1 MEEQIARI
9 MAGLGVDRAQA
20 EEIYQA
26 DKAIDRGEPMPFDLD
41 PEQAK
46 TVRQYTQVAR
56 PVMVESKPRPRK
68 ADEDKRF
75 LVRLLESALV
85 NSDAEGFTELPFI
98 EITNPER
105 ELVFHYNG
113 KKYKITLSAPRS

>member
-41 PEQAK
+41 PEKAK
-46 TVRQYTQVAR
+46 NVRKYTQVAR

-68 ADEDKRF
+68 ADEDKREIISTLDDALCD
-75 LVRLLESALV
+75 LVDNV
-85 NSDAEGFTELPFI
+85 I
-98 EITNPER
+98 VTNPER
-105 ELVFHYNG
+105 QLDFEYNG
-113 KKYKITLSAPRS
+113 RKFRLTLSAPRS

>member
-1 MEEQIARI
+1 MEQDVLRI
-9 MAGLGVDRAQA
+9 MSALNVDRAQA

-46 TVRQYTQVAR
+46 NVRKYTQVAR

-68 ADEDKRF
+68 ADEDKRC
-75 LVRLLESALV
+75 LMSLLAECV
-85 NSDAEGFTELPFI
+85 ENVAEGGAVDM
-98 EITNPER
+98 TNPER

>member
-1 MEEQIARI
+1 MEQDILRI
-9 MAGLGVDRAQA
+9 MSALNVDRAQA

-41 PEQAK
+41 PEKAK
-46 TVRQYTQVAR
+46 NVRKYTQVAR
-56 PVMVESKPRPRK
+56 PVMVESKPRTRK
-68 ADEDKRF
+68 ADEDKRY
-75 LVRLLESALV
+75 LLSLLAECV
-85 NSDAEGFTELPFI
+85 ENVAEGGVVEVTRL
-98 EITNPER
+98 ER

>member
-1 MEEQIARI
+1 MEQDILRI
-9 MAGLGVDRAQA
+9 MSALNVDRAQA

-46 TVRQYTQVAR
+46 NVRKYTQVAR

-68 ADEDKRF
+68 VDEDKRC
-75 LVRLLESALV
+75 LMSLLAECVENVAENGVVEVTRL
-85 NSDAEGFTELPFI
+85 
-98 EITNPER
+98 ER

>member
-1 MEEQIARI
+1 MEEQITRI
-9 MAGLGVDRAQA
+9 MSALNVDRAQA

-26 DKAIDRGEPMPFDLD
+26 DKAIDRGEPMPFDLT
-41 PEQAK
+41 PEQEKA
-46 TVRQYTQVAR
+46 TRIYRQVAR

-68 ADEDKRF
+68 ADEDKRC
-75 LVRLLESALV
+75 LMSLLAECV
-85 NSDAEGFTELPFI
+85 ENVAEGSAVDV
-98 EITNPER
+98 TNPER

>member
-9 MAGLGVDRAQA
+9 MASLGVDRAQA

-26 DKAIDRGEPMPFDLD
+26 DKAIDRGEPMSFDLD

-46 TVRQYTQVAR
+46 NVRKYTQVAR

-68 ADEDKRF
+68 ADEDKREIIDAIDEALCS
-75 LVRLLESALV
+75 LVDDV
-85 NSDAEGFTELPFI
+85 TV
-98 EITNPER
+98 TNPER
-105 ELVFHYNG
+105 QIDFEYNG
-113 KKYKITLSAPRS
+113 RKFRVVLSVPRS

>member
-26 DKAIDRGEPMPFDLD
+26 DKAIDRGEPMPFDLSK
-41 PEQAK
+41 EQEKA
-46 TVRQYTQVAR
+46 TREYRQVAR
-56 PVMVESKPRPRK
+56 PVMVENKPRPRK
-68 ADEDKRF
+68 ADEDKRY
-75 LVRLLESALV
+75 LLSLLAECV
-85 NSDAEGFTELPFI
+85 ENVAEGGAVDV
-98 EITNPER
+98 TNPER

>member
-1 MEEQIARI
+1 MEQDILRI
-9 MAGLGVDRAQA
+9 MSALNVDRETAT
-20 EEIYQA
+20 EIAQA
-26 DKAIDRGEPMPFDLD
+26 DKAIDRGEKMPFDLD

-46 TVRQYTQVAR
+46 NVRKYTQVAR

-68 ADEDKRF
+68 ADEDKRC
-75 LVRLLESALV
+75 LMSLLAECV
-85 NSDAEGFTELPFI
+85 ENVAEGGAVDV
-98 EITNPER
+98 TNPER

>member
-9 MAGLGVDRAQA
+9 MASLGVDRAQA

-26 DKAIDRGEPMPFDLD
+26 DKAINRGEPMPFDLD

-46 TVRQYTQVAR
+46 NVRKYTQVAR
-56 PVMVESKPRPRK
+56 PVMVENKPRPRK
-68 ADEDKRF
+68 ADEDKRH
-75 LVRLLESALV
+75 LMSLLAECV
-85 NSDAEGFTELPFI
+85 ENVAEGGTVDV
-98 EITNPER
+98 TNPER